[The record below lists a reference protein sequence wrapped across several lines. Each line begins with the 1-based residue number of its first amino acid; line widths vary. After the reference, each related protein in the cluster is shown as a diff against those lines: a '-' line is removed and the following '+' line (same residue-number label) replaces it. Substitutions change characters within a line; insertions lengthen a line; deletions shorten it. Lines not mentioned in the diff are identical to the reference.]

1 MDNKI
6 VTQVIREVRRS
17 LKIWD
22 ITRAVSN
29 TNDEIQ
35 TRINLINPLFD
46 ILGYDA
52 YDIIHEYIVDIEGS
66 KGRKVDMAITLGR
79 KNPIVLIECKG
90 ATNALTLHNLMQ
102 VKDYSCYT
110 KSVKIGI
117 LTNGLVFDF
126 YTKDTSKSVGL
137 HTKPFFSFNLE
148 EYTGA
153 DLEML
158 ALFHR
163 RLIDT
168 KVIEEKANEIYF
180 LDNFDEALYTTLK
193 MPKSGQKPSEGNKKL
208 IEIIFRNMGGKRYT
222 DNVLSEL
229 LPLVNS
235 ISLRGVLNRIIREE
249 NVRSNTGIITTTDEI
264 KAYDIIKTILSL
276 NRKVKIDIDRITFRD
291 YKNSLKILIDGNQRK
306 SICSI
311 EITKTKKFLSVGNNL
326 HEIKSI
332 SVRELTKYYKEIVG
346 AALKA
351 ASKN

>member
-1 MDNKI
+1 MENRI
-6 VTQVIREVRRS
+6 LTQVVREVRRS

-22 ITRAVSN
+22 IKRAVSN

-46 ILGYDA
+46 ILGYDG

-66 KGRKVDMAITLGR
+66 RGHKVDMAITLGR
-79 KNPIVLIECKG
+79 KNPIVLIECKR
-90 ATNALTLHNLMQ
+90 ATNASTLHNLMQ
-102 VKDYSCYT
+102 VNDYSSYT

-126 YTKDTSKSVGL
+126 YTKDISKSRVGFNV
-137 HTKPFFSFNLE
+137 KPFFSFNLE

-163 RLIDT
+163 TLIDT
-168 KVIEEKANEIYF
+168 KIIEEKANEIYF

-193 MPKSGQKPSEGNKKL
+193 MPKSGQKPPEGVKKL

-222 DNVLSEL
+222 DNVLNEL

-249 NVRSNTGIITTTDEI
+249 NVNSNSGIITTTDEI
-264 KAYDIIKTILSL
+264 KAYHIIKTILSL
-276 NRKVKIDIDRITFRD
+276 NRNIRIDIDRITYRD
-291 YKNSLKILIDGNQRK
+291 YKNSFKILIDDNQRK

-326 HEIKSI
+326 YEIQSI
-332 SVRELTKYYKEIVG
+332 SVVELTKYYKEIVE
-346 AALKA
+346 AAIKA
-351 ASKN
+351 DS

>member
-52 YDIIHEYIVDIEGS
+52 YDIIHEYIVDIKGS

-79 KNPIVLIECKG
+79 KNPIVLIECKS

-102 VKDYSCYT
+102 VKDYSYYT

-126 YTKDTSKSVGL
+126 YTRDTSKSVGL
-137 HTKPFFSFNLE
+137 HMKPFFSFNLE

-163 RLIDT
+163 RLIHP
-168 KVIEEKANEIYF
+168 KIIEEKANEIYF

-193 MPKSGQKPSEGNKKL
+193 MPEFGQKLSEGNKKL
-208 IEIIFRNMGGKRYT
+208 VEIIFRNMGGKRYT
-222 DNVLSEL
+222 DKVLSEL

-249 NVRSNTGIITTTDEI
+249 NVSSNSGIISTTDEI
-264 KAYDIIKTILSL
+264 KAYGIIKTILSL
-276 NRKVKIDIDRITFRD
+276 NRKVRIDIDRITFRD
-291 YKNSLKILIDGNQRK
+291 YKNSLKILIDDNQRK
-306 SICSI
+306 VICSI

-326 HEIKSI
+326 YEIKSI
-332 SVRELTKYYKEIVG
+332 SVGELTKYYKEIVE
-346 AALKA
+346 AAIKA
-351 ASKN
+351 DL